1 MNIVQKYFLPAAC
14 DMVFRRV
21 EWLGRGLGLFGPA
34 LFLCRANLK
43 TLSEMFRF
51 SKIAVDVGRLLYKAV
66 NVGQ

>member
-1 MNIVQKYFLPAAC
+1 
-14 DMVFRRV
+14 MV
-21 EWLGRGLGLFGPA
+21 GRGLGHFGPA